1 MDQVVA
7 ALDVGGTSVKA
18 ALVDG
23 EGRVLFSTRR
33 ATGVDAGPAAV
44 VAGIVDLAAE
54 LCSGPVAAAQN
65 LGGPADSGPIS
76 RSRVAAVGVVVP
88 GTVDPVAGIA
98 RLAVNLGWQDVPLVA
113 LIEAR
118 TGLPVSLGHDVRTAA
133 LAEARLGAGAGDE
146 SMFFVSIGTGI
157 AGGLV
162 RGGVVEDGATGL
174 SGEIGHLVVRP
185 GGPACRCGNRGCLES
200 LASAS
205 RISDRFAAATGRT
218 ESAET
223 IAGLVR
229 SGDPASRQVWGEAV
243 DALADAL
250 AAATVLM
257 DPARFVL
264 GGGLSLAGATLM
276 DPLLAAFADR
286 MTFRAAPPISLT
298 ALGDRAGV
306 LGAALR
312 AGDQLADLRRRT
324 AQVAG

>member
-7 ALDVGGTSVKA
+7 ALDVGGTSIKA

-23 EGRVLFSTRR
+23 KGRVLFSTRR

-44 VAGIVDLAAE
+44 VAGIVKLAAE
-54 LCSGPVAAAQN
+54 LCSG
-65 LGGPADSGPIS
+65 LGLPADTGAVGGA
-76 RSRVAAVGVVVP
+76 RVAAVGVVVP

-98 RLAVNLGWQDVPLVA
+98 RLAVNLGWQDIPLVA

-133 LAEARLGAGAGDE
+133 LAEARLGAGDE

-162 RGGVVEDGATGL
+162 RGGVVENGATGL

-185 GGPACRCGNRGCLES
+185 GGPACRCGNRGCLEA

-205 RISDRFAAATGRT
+205 RISDRFASATGRI
-218 ESAET
+218 ESAAT
-223 IAGLVR
+223 IAALVR
-229 SGDPASRQVWGEAV
+229 SGDPAASQVWGEAV

-250 AAATVLM
+250 AAATVLV
-257 DPARFVL
+257 DPTRFVL
-264 GGGLSLAGATLM
+264 GGGLSLAGATLI
-276 DPLLAAFADR
+276 DPLVSAFAER
-286 MTFRAAPPISLT
+286 MTFRSAPPISLT

-312 AGDQLADLRRRT
+312 AWDQLAALESRT
-324 AQVAG
+324 AQETG

>member
-7 ALDVGGTSVKA
+7 ALDVGGTSIKA

-23 EGRVLFSTRR
+23 KGRVLFSTRR

-44 VAGIVDLAAE
+44 VAGIVELAAE
-54 LCSGPVAAAQN
+54 LCSG
-65 LGGPADSGPIS
+65 LGLPADTGAIGEA
-76 RSRVAAVGVVVP
+76 RVAAVGVVVP

-98 RLAVNLGWQDVPLVA
+98 RLAVNLGWQDIPLVA

-133 LAEARLGAGAGDE
+133 LAEARIGAGAGDE

-185 GGPACRCGNRGCLES
+185 GGPACRCGNRGCLEA

-205 RISDRFAAATGRT
+205 RISDRFASATGRT

-223 IAGLVR
+223 IAALVR
-229 SGDPASRQVWGEAV
+229 SGDPAARQVWGEAA

-250 AAATVLM
+250 AAATVLV
-257 DPARFVL
+257 DPTRFVL
-264 GGGLSLAGATLM
+264 GGGLSLAGATLI
-276 DPLLAAFADR
+276 DPLVSAFAER
-286 MTFRAAPPISLT
+286 MTFRTAPPISLT

-312 AGDQLADLRRRT
+312 AWDQLAALEGRT
-324 AQVAG
+324 AQETG